1 MCKNIIKS
9 AGAILGLIVATSLGG
24 GAYAQ
29 SSSPTPVAPTVT
41 SVDQNDVDLITGKLR
56 MPAITVSAGSN
67 GSGIARS
74 GTSFG
79 FPGEDNFTGVMN
91 QDDYN
96 LRAVSLGNTTE
107 KFQGTFTNNIWSY
120 VPLDGAT
127 STLNCSYNLCNY
139 TLKDGTVAVYDMNL
153 ASNVAYPA
161 DLGAPIT
168 ITRPDGEVI
177 TLTYKM
183 TTVST
188 VKYRQLVSV
197 SSSLGWMIKY
207 NPADANSN
215 RTIQVINT
223 AVDYCDPAADTCTA
237 LSQSWPQVTISLLG
251 AGWAVKDANNNQTTY
266 TLTGGVG
273 YTEIT
278 NPSGL
283 KRTISYYSTG
293 DYKNRVHQV
302 TQGGSTWTYAYSTS
316 GTVLTTTV
324 TNPQGNTR
332 VLQSDTG
339 NLHVLSV
346 QDEAGRVL
354 SYTYSP
360 TTGYVTRV
368 TNPDGNTG
376 GGYTDYTY
384 DSRGNVTQMT
394 VVPQSGS
401 GLPNIVTSATYET
414 GCANIK
420 TCNKPLTV
428 TDATGVTTT
437 YTYDGNSGS
446 VLTETSPTVNG
457 VATQIRYSYS
467 QVTPQIKNSA
477 GALVASTPVW
487 RLTKTSTCMTTASCA
502 DTTDEVKTVVSY
514 NSPNVFPTT
523 TTTSRGDGSYANT
536 TTLTYDAVGNITVS
550 DGPKPGTVDAT
561 YYYYDNLRR
570 VVGMIGPDPD
580 GSGPLNRPAARKTY
594 DVDGHLTVDES
605 GTVTTVSY
613 AALTGSM
620 TVQEKET
627 NEYSSTTGL
636 AMTARYY
643 DSAGSLK
650 RVTQR
655 SYDSLFRVDCVAQRL
670 NEAAFTSLPASAC
683 TLGTAGAD
691 GNDRIS
697 KYAYDATGAVTKVTS
712 AYGTSLASDDF
723 VKVYLPASGRI
734 ESISDAKGNKTSY
747 FYDGLNRLI
756 KTCFPQAGNGTVS
769 STTDCEQT
777 TYTGARP
784 TSVTL
789 RDGQTINFAYDAMGR
804 VNGKSGAL
812 TESFTYNNFGQLV
825 SHTNNGVTST
835 SAYLSMGWLASETGP
850 KGSVSYQYDT
860 HGKRT
865 RLTYPDGFYV
875 TYEYNDGDQLVAI
888 KENGTTTIASF
899 TADDYSRRHVLNR
912 GNGVTTTYDYDS
924 QSRLNGLTTTIPGS
938 PADNIVMGY
947 AYSPADQIKTRSVGT
962 TGYLMTGMSSQ
973 TTGYTPNGLNQ
984 IATVAGTNL
993 SYDAR
998 GNMTSDGAVTYSYNV
1013 NNLLTGTSTGASLAY
1028 DSENRLYTIS
1038 KGGVT
1043 TTFVYDGTDLIA
1055 EYNGSTLLRR
1065 YVHGPDSDEP
1075 LVWYEPSE
1083 TGVLAKRYFTADNQ
1097 GSIIGITASNGASWA
1112 INAYDEYGVPRAGN
1126 AGRFQYTG
1134 QVYLS
1139 EIGLYYY
1146 KARLYSPTLGRFMQT
1161 DPIGYGDGMNIYAYV
1176 QNDPINGSD
1185 PTGLTGA
1192 TDCHSDSCRGKALTT
1207 DCPLGDK
1214 VCEQAAMAD
1223 AYNAVQEV
1231 VVVGK
1236 RRNERPLLKFAVSML
1251 PGGDL
1256 INCVAF
1262 GCNRREW
1269 VTAAVWGV
1277 VDLAGGEAFKI
1288 GGKILIKVAPKVA
1301 ELTFTTFKGVGYF
1314 TKKCMCLV
1322 ADTEVA
1328 TPTGLV
1334 AIQDIKVGDL
1344 VLAYNEANGQVV
1356 AKPVSALIRPA
1367 PQATF
1372 EVKLEAAANQDR
1384 EVFRASADHPWLMTN
1399 GQWVHTQDLKVGQ
1412 HVKTATGIDLVV
1424 TALKPTGKSEQTYN
1438 LTVDDLHTYLIGND
1452 HAVVHN
1458 SGTCRLLWKLTK
1470 EGAEKVAN
1478 GPFGKLYK
1486 SAPDKFGNVYWWSKD
1501 IAGHGGSA
1509 FKVFEEGSDGL
1520 HWYKDADKYGDFIV
1534 GKHKGDTGLFIPWSQ
1549 IH

>member
-1 MCKNIIKS
+1 MIMRKNIITRYV
-9 AGAILGLIVATSLGG
+9 GALLGLIVATGLSAS
-24 GAYAQ
+24 AYAQ
-29 SSSPTPVAPTVT
+29 STSSTPVAPTVT
-41 SVDQNDVDLITGKLR
+41 SVDQNDVDLITGRLR
-56 MPAITVSAGSN
+56 MPTVSVSAGGN
-67 GSGIARS
+67 GSGIARV

-79 FPGEDNFTGVMN
+79 FPDGDNYTGVMN
-91 QDDYN
+91 QNDYN
-96 LRAVSLGNTTE
+96 LRVVSLGNTTE
-107 KFQGTFTNNIWSY
+107 KFQGTMTNNVWSY

-139 TLKDGTVAVYDMNL
+139 TLKDGTVVVYDMNL
-153 ASNVAYPA
+153 ASNVSYPA
-161 DLGAPIT
+161 DFGAPIT

-188 VKYRQLVSV
+188 VKYRRLVSV
-197 SSSLGWMIKY
+197 TSSLGWMIKY

-223 AVDYCDPAADTCTA
+223 AVDYCDPTADTCA
-237 LSQSWPQVTISLLG
+237 GLSQTWPQVTISLLG
-251 AGWAVKDANNNQTTY
+251 AGWAVKDVNNNQTTY

-293 DYKNRVHQV
+293 DYKNRVYQV
-302 TQGGSTWTYAYSTS
+302 TQGGSTWTYAYSAS

-324 TNPQGNTR
+324 TNPQGGTR
-332 VLQSDTG
+332 VLRSDTT
-339 NLHVLSV
+339 NLHVLSM

-354 SYTYSP
+354 TYTYSP

-368 TNPDGNTG
+368 TNPDGNAS
-376 GGYTDYTY
+376 GGYSDYAY
-384 DSRGNVTQMT
+384 DGRGNVTLMT
-394 VVPQSGS
+394 VVPKSGF
-401 GLPNIVTSATYET
+401 GLSNLVTSATFEN
-414 GCANIK
+414 GCSNIK
-420 TCNKPLTV
+420 TCNRPLTTV
-428 TDATGVTTT
+428 DATGVTTT

-446 VLTETSPTVNG
+446 VLTETSSAVNG
-457 VATQIRYSYS
+457 VAAQIRYTYS
-467 QVTPQIKNSA
+467 PVTPLIKNSA
-477 GALVASTPVW
+477 GSLVASTPVW
-487 RLTKTSTCMTTASCA
+487 RLTKTSTCMTTASCT

-514 NSPNVFPTT
+514 ASSNVFPTT

-536 TTLTYDAVGNITVS
+536 TTLTYDTVGNISVS
-550 DGPKPGTVDAT
+550 DGPKSGTVDAT

-570 VVGMIGPDPD
+570 VVGMIGADPD
-580 GSGPLNRPAARKTY
+580 GAGVLNRPAARKTY

-605 GTVTTVSY
+605 GTVASVSY
-613 AALTGSM
+613 AAVTGAM

-627 NEYSSTTGL
+627 NTYSSTTGL
-636 AMTARYY
+636 AVVARYY

-655 SYDSLFRVDCVAQRL
+655 SYDSLFRVDCEAQRL
-670 NEAAFTSLPASAC
+670 NEPAFTSLPASAC
-683 TLGTAGAD
+683 TLGTTGAD
-691 GNDRIS
+691 GNDRIT
-697 KYAYDATGAVTKVTS
+697 KYTYDATSTVTKVTR
-712 AYGTSLASDDF
+712 AYGTSVASDDF
-723 VKVYLPASGRI
+723 VKAYLPASGRI

-756 KTCFPQAGNGTVS
+756 KTCFPQASNGSVS

-777 TYTGARP
+777 VYTGARP
-784 TSVTL
+784 TSVIL
-789 RDGQTINFAYDAMGR
+789 RDGQTISFAYDARGR
-804 VNGKSGAL
+804 VSGKSGAV
-812 TESFTYNNFGQLV
+812 TESFSYNNYSQVV

-835 SAYLSMGWLASETGP
+835 AAYLSVGLLASETGP
-850 KGSVSYQYDT
+850 KGSVSYLYDAY
-860 HGKRT
+860 GKRT
-865 RLTYPDGFYV
+865 RLTYPDSFYV

-899 TADDYSRRHVLNR
+899 TGDDYSRRHVLNR

-924 QSRLNGLTTTIPGS
+924 QSRLNGLTTTIPGT

-947 AYSPADQIKTRSVGT
+947 AYSPADQIKTRSMGT
-962 TGYLMTGMSSQ
+962 TGYLMTGMSAQ

-984 IATVAGTNL
+984 IASVAGTNL
-993 SYDAR
+993 TYDTR

-1013 NNLLTGTSTGASLAY
+1013 NNLLTGTSTGAALTY
-1028 DSENRLYTIS
+1028 DAENRLYTIS
-1038 KGGVT
+1038 KSGIT

-1055 EYNGSTLLRR
+1055 EYNGTTLLRR

-1083 TGVLAKRYFTADNQ
+1083 SGVLAKRFFTADNQ
-1097 GSIIGITASNGASWA
+1097 GSIIGVTASNGTSWA

-1146 KARLYSPTLGRFMQT
+1146 KARLYSPTLGRFLQA

-1176 QNDPINGSD
+1176 QNDPINDDDSSGLAGSNNCS
-1185 PTGLTGA
+1185 T
-1192 TDCHSDSCRGKALTT
+1192 DSCKGKALTT
-1207 DCPLGDK
+1207 DCPPGDK

-1223 AYNAVQEV
+1223 AYEAITEV
-1231 VVVGK
+1231 VVIGQ
-1236 RRNERPLLKFAVSML
+1236 RRNERPILKFFVSL
-1251 PGGDL
+1251 APGGDL

-1269 VTAAVWGV
+1269 VTAAAWGV
-1277 VDLAGGEAFKI
+1277 VDLAGGEVFKI
-1288 GGKILIKVAPKVA
+1288 GGKIAIKAAPKIG
-1301 ELTFTTFKGVGYF
+1301 ELAFKTFKGAGYF
-1314 TKKCMCLV
+1314 AKKCMCLV
-1322 ADTEVA
+1322 GGTQVA

-1334 AIQDIKVGDL
+1334 AIEDIQVGDL
-1344 VLAYNEANGQVV
+1344 VLAYNEANGQII

-1384 EVFRASADHPWLMTN
+1384 EVFRASADHPWLLTD
-1399 GQWVHTQDLKVGQ
+1399 GQWVHTQDLKAGR
-1412 HVKTATGIDLVV
+1412 HVKTATGIDLIV
-1424 TALKPTGKSEQTYN
+1424 TALKATGKIEQTYN
-1438 LTVDDLHTYLIGND
+1438 LTVDDMHTYLIGTD
-1452 HAVVHN
+1452 HVVVHN
-1458 SGTCRLLWKLTK
+1458 AGVCMMAIEWHHMLPRKFSKQFANAGLDIEKFKEPLTFFEHRAAGNGVHAGAAEESWNGVWKEFFSTTANPSKQDILNQLTK
-1470 EGAEKVAN
+1470 MRSD
-1478 GPFGKLYK
+1478 FG
-1486 SAPDKFGNVYWWSKD
+1486 
-1501 IAGHGGSA
+1501 I
-1509 FKVFEEGSDGL
+1509 
-1520 HWYKDADKYGDFIV
+1520 
-1534 GKHKGDTGLFIPWSQ
+1534 
-1549 IH
+1549 